1 MHEKAVLG
9 TMFQTVFTPCLQIP
23 LTYKDKKQPF
33 CRVITNFFVIAD
45 KATYLIATEKWKV
58 HPFRKHSSPNRTKNG
73 QNSPLTT
80 HCLRFIYKSRF
91 CKQKMRLS
99 AHERRGSDDASPNP
113 FKKYCVHLGLVHF
126 ILTNLFCRRLPYRF
140 SSSPNGRRKDSAI
153 SCTPSRK
160 P

>member
-45 KATYLIATEKWKV
+45 KAPYLIATEKWKV

-73 QNSPLTT
+73 QNSPLVAID
-80 HCLRFIYKSRF
+80 LQSIYKI
-91 CKQKMRLS
+91 Q
-99 AHERRGSDDASPNP
+99 
-113 FKKYCVHLGLVHF
+113 
-126 ILTNLFCRRLPYRF
+126 
-140 SSSPNGRRKDSAI
+140 
-153 SCTPSRK
+153 
-160 P
+160 